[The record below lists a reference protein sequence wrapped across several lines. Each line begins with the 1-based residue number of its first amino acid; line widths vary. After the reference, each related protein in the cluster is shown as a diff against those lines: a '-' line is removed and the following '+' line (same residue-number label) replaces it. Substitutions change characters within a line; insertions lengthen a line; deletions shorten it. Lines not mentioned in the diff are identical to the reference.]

1 MKEPTYYYFR
11 FRVALFCIAFMS
23 VIAIA
28 DYFGTKKV
36 IEINPYFDKQQLT
49 KSEFLIAIE
58 LLEKEKNKATDPF
71 L

>member
-1 MKEPTYYYFR
+1 MTENNVNMKNKLSKNDDGGSYIRIE
-11 FRVALFCIAFMS
+11 
-23 VIAIA
+23 IA